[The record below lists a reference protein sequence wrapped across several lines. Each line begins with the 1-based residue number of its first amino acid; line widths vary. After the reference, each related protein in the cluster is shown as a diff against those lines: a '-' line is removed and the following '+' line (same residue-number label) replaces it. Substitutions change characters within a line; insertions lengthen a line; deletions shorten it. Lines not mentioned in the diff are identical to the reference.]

1 MISFIVSV
9 GQKKP
14 HVDYK
19 LWNGYDRV
27 IDNLHP
33 SNNSAERW
41 LRAFA
46 TRVSISYPTIIKLV
60 GKIRREQSKF
70 EIDIAQ
76 NIQAH
81 ESKPK
86 KARYRKLDERI
97 QHLTTSY
104 NPSQLNQYLKN
115 IFVNINL

>member
-1 MISFIVSV
+1 MSITKFGTVTTVLLVIFIVQTALPNCGLEHLQLVFPFPIQQLSNWS
-9 GQKKP
+9 KK
-14 HVDYK
+14 
-19 LWNGYDRV
+19 
-27 IDNLHP
+27 
-33 SNNSAERW
+33 
-41 LRAFA
+41 F
-46 TRVSISYPTIIKLV
+46 
-60 GKIRREQSKF
+60 RREQSKF

-76 NIQAH
+76 ILQAH

-104 NPSQLNQYLKN
+104 NPSQLDQYLKN